1 MINSLPLLLI
11 IWAKAGAHE
20 GKKDTEPEIRHFQSY
35 LCISSPAAALSL
47 LLLTG
52 LAKDSP
58 GCAHHCPQTSEMH
71 SQTLPRKSTSSHG
84 LEGNQCSRVPPS
96 LDLIPTLQGYPSM
109 VVWKACGFLGHCRAL
124 CPSLQPPAQLFCQL
138 SLWMVQNS
146 QKKGSKEI
154 AK

>member
-20 GKKDTEPEIRHFQSY
+20 GKKDTEPEIRHFQSS
-35 LCISSPAAALSL
+35 LCISSPAAALITFAPHWTSQRFPWMCASL
-47 LLLTG
+47 
-52 LAKDSP
+52 SP
-58 GCAHHCPQTSEMH
+58 NIRDA
-71 SQTLPRKSTSSHG
+71 LPDPPKKKHKFPRLG
-84 LEGNQCSRVPPS
+84 GQCSGAPPS
-96 LDLIPTLQGYPSM
+96 LDRMPTLQGCPSR
-109 VVWKACGFLGHCRAL
+109 VVWRACGFLGHCRAL
-124 CPSLQPPAQLFCQL
+124 CPSLQPPPRLFCQL